1 MAFEE
6 TTSDPLVDVETNYL
20 DEVKDTG
27 IVVFV
32 EFSSLNSLVEV
43 HIERLEGVLVHVVYD
58 AELNEQEVEH
68 STLSSYSS
76 VNFTRLGNSLLSL
89 LSNNLL
95 LLDGCGSLLGNFKS
109 LNESKVL
116 KNGGRIGVR
125 QVLEELLF

>member
-1 MAFEE
+1 MAFKE
-6 TTSDPLVDVETNYL
+6 TTSDPLVDVEADYL
-20 DEVKDTG
+20 DEVKHTG
-27 IVVFV
+27 IIVIV

-68 STLSSYSS
+68 STLSGYSS
-76 VNFTRLGNSLLSL
+76 VDFTRLGNSLLSL

-95 LLDGCGSLLGNFKS
+95 LLDGCGSLLGDFKT

-116 KNGGRIGVR
+116 KNGSRIGIR
-125 QVLEELLF
+125 QVLEELFF

>member
-68 STLSSYSS
+68 GTLSSYSS
-76 VNFTRLGNSLLSL
+76 VDFTRLGNSLLSL

-95 LLDGCGSLLGNFKS
+95 LLDGCGSLLGDFNS
-109 LNESKVL
+109 LNESQVL

>member
-1 MAFEE
+1 MAFKE
-6 TTSDPLVDVETNYL
+6 TTSDPLVDVEADYL
-20 DEVKDTG
+20 DEVKHAG
-27 IVVFV
+27 IIVIV

-68 STLSSYSS
+68 GTLSGYSS
-76 VNFTRLGNSLLSL
+76 VDFTRLGDSLLSL

-95 LLDGCGSLLGNFKS
+95 LLDGCGSLLGDFKT

-116 KNGGRIGVR
+116 KNGGRIGIR
-125 QVLEELLF
+125 QVLEELFF